1 MYEQGEPKVPFL
13 RKEALNEQG
22 KPKVSP
28 VTFFLRLM
36 FLFYAFLN
44 SALASTTFHKFNTAS
59 VCSRTASG
67 AIRA

>member
-28 VTFFLRLM
+28 VTSFLLLM
-36 FLFYAFLN
+36 FLF
-44 SALASTTFHKFNTAS
+44 
-59 VCSRTASG
+59 
-67 AIRA
+67 